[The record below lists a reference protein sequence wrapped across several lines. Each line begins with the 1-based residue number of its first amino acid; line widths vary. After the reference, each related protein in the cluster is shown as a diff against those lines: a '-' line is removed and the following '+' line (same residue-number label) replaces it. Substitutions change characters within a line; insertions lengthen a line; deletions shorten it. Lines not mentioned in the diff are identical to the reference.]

1 MARRTEIEPDY
12 EAMTKPQ
19 LIEELRLLNE
29 ALDAMP
35 EGFVLYDKNDRLR
48 LCNSVF
54 RDTYPWAAD
63 LIRPGVSFE
72 ELVRSGVAADAY
84 PEARGRSEDYVA
96 GRLTQY
102 RDFRGTY
109 LRQLGDGRW
118 LQCRNR
124 LTRDGHVVG
133 IRSDVT
139 DVKGRERE
147 VLDREIRLAGM
158 LSATPDAIVAIG
170 EDGKIRVFNPGAET
184 LFGYKAADVMGQPLE
199 IMIPAR
205 FRAAHAEH
213 ISHFLASAEQSR
225 LMTKRGEIIG
235 LRADGSEFPAEA
247 SVAKLQLEDETI
259 LTVMLHDVTERKHAE
274 AELIA
279 AKEQAEQALI
289 QAEKMAA
296 IGTLASGIG
305 HEINNP
311 LYAILGAAEA
321 VRDGNDVS
329 RCREHGQDIITY
341 CKHIAEIIKN
351 LSGYIRP
358 AEQHGLEPVD
368 VNEVLSEAVSM
379 ARLSLLAQDIEIE
392 ERLRPVPEISAKS
405 EDVQQ
410 AFFNVIRNGLQAMG
424 RKGTLEIDSR
434 SKGSL
439 VSIQIRDTGAGIPA
453 NELAKVYDPFFT
465 TKGPDEGEGLGL
477 FVVQQIVRKYAGTI
491 GFESEVG
498 KGTLC
503 TIEFPI
509 REISEGTT

>member
-1 MARRTEIEPDY
+1 MRTEIKPDY
-12 EAMTKPQ
+12 EAMTKAE
-19 LIEELRLLNE
+19 LIEELRLLSEAVE
-29 ALDAMP
+29 ALP
-35 EGFVLYDKNDRLR
+35 EGFVLYDKDGCLR
-48 LCNSVF
+48 LCNSRF
-54 RDTYPWAAD
+54 RETYPWAAD
-63 LIRPGVSFE
+63 LIRPGMSFE
-72 ELVRSGVAADAY
+72 ELVRSGVAAGAY
-84 PEARGRSEDYVA
+84 PEARGRPEDYVA
-96 GRLTQY
+96 DRLTQH

-124 LTRDGHVVG
+124 RTRSGRVVG
-133 IRSDVT
+133 VRSDVT
-139 DVKGRERE
+139 DVKGREQE
-147 VLDREIRLAGM
+147 VLDREIRLSGM

-170 EDGKIRVFNPGAET
+170 EDGKIRVFNPGAEA
-184 LFGYKAADVMGQPLE
+184 LFGFKAADVMGQPLDT
-199 IMIPAR
+199 MIPAR
-205 FRAAHAEH
+205 FRAEHAEH
-213 ISHFLASAEQSR
+213 IGRFLASREQSR

-235 LRADGSEFPAEA
+235 LRADGTEFPAEA
-247 SVAKLQLEDETI
+247 SVSKLHLEDETI

-279 AKEQAEQALI
+279 AKEQAEHALI

-321 VRDGNDVS
+321 IRDGNDLS
-329 RCREHGQDIITY
+329 RSHEHGQDIITY

-368 VNEVLSEAVSM
+368 VNDVLSEALSM
-379 ARLSLLAQDIEIE
+379 ARLSLLAQDIDIK

-434 SKGSL
+434 SDGNL

-453 NELAKVYDPFFT
+453 NELAKIYDPFFT

-477 FVVQQIVRKYAGTI
+477 FVVQQIVRKYGGTI

-509 REISEGTT
+509 AGTSKGTT